1 MPMHVDVETFGA
13 ALRRLE
19 RSIDLLT
26 DEVELGNKS
35 QIKQRIEEVRSLMV
49 MVKNNKP
56 SRDLNITPAEYIAEY
71 MEKCSEKL

>member
-1 MPMHVDVETFGA
+1 MPMHVDVETFEA
-13 ALRRLE
+13 ALSRLG

-26 DEVELGNKS
+26 DELRLGNES
-35 QIKQRIEEVRSLMV
+35 QVEQRIEEVRSLMA

-71 MEKCSEKL
+71 MEKCSENL

>member
-1 MPMHVDVETFGA
+1 MHVDVETFEA
-13 ALRRLE
+13 ALSRLG

-26 DEVELGNKS
+26 DELRLGNES
-35 QIKQRIEEVRSLMV
+35 QVEQRIEEVRSLMA

>member
-1 MPMHVDVETFGA
+1 MHVDVETFEA
-13 ALRRLE
+13 ALSRLG

-26 DEVELGNKS
+26 DELRIGNESQVE
-35 QIKQRIEEVRSLMV
+35 QRIEEVLSLMA

-71 MEKCSEKL
+71 MEKCSENL